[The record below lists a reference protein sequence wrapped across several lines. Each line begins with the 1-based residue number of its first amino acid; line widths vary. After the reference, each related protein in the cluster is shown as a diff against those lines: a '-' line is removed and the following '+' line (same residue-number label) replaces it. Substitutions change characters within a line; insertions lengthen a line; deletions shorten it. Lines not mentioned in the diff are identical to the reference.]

1 MEEKESSEVRVGREI
16 MITDKEVNDLHNNFG
31 DAAIISAD
39 EGRINCMTDAAHNH
53 IHVHLK

>member
-16 MITDKEVNDLHNNFG
+16 MITDKEVNDLHNNLG
-31 DAAIISAD
+31 DAIFSAD
-39 EGRINCMTDAAHNH
+39 GGRINCMTDAAHNH

>member
-31 DAAIISAD
+31 DAISSAD
-39 EGRINCMTDAAHNH
+39 EGRINCMHDRCSSQTRAS
-53 IHVHLK
+53 